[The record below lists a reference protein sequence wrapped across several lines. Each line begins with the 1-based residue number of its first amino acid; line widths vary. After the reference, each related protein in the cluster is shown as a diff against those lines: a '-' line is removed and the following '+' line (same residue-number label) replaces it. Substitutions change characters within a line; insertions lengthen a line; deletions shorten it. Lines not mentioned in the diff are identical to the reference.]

1 MKATPSGETFT
12 VFIVDDDD
20 GVVRGL
26 SRLLRSH
33 GYEAQSFTSS
43 EEFLQKHDR
52 SLPGCAPLDLSVLGL
67 ELQQAFVRNDC
78 GARRPIVFLTERA
91 DTLSSVRAIKA
102 GAVDILTKPVDD
114 GALLAAIAQ
123 AEQLDADQRR
133 ESAELLS
140 IEKRLSNLTRR
151 EREVLG
157 YVVAGRKSKQIA
169 NELGTVE
176 QTIKVHRARM
186 MTKLKVRSISELV
199 RLAERAG
206 VSMATQAP
214 KPSAI
219 HFDANGPARGCG
231 TDDISNLRD
240 WDADHPYRES
250 NKAPDFSEP
259 RAPVSNDRI

>member
-12 VFIVDDDD
+12 VFIVDDDE

-26 SRLLRSH
+26 SQLLRAH
-33 GYEAQSFTSS
+33 GYETQSFASS

-52 SLPGCAPLDLSVLGL
+52 SLPGCALLDLSVPGL
-67 ELQQAFVRNDC
+67 ELQQAFARND
-78 GARRPIVFLTERA
+78 GGGRRPIIFLTGRA
-91 DTLSSVRAIKA
+91 DILSSVRAIKA

-151 EREVLG
+151 EREVLR

-259 RAPVSNDRI
+259 RAPVSSERI